1 MLNEVQEEKVY
12 QRSKKRKQM
21 YKAIFGPGEYGAKKR
36 SLSDLK
42 REQLSLSQG
51 RMQRLNEEIDA
62 QLMQPQVPSRT
73 HLNQVQGQ
81 TQQ

>member
-1 MLNEVQEEKVY
+1 
-12 QRSKKRKQM
+12 M

-36 SLSDLK
+36 STSDLK
-42 REQLSLSQG
+42 REQFNLSQG

-73 HLNQVQGQ
+73 HLNQMGVN